1 MIFPIVSTV
10 GFFINQNYLIYLTVL
25 LLTATSLIAQQIKLK
40 DAIVYSVDTPAFSFA
55 KKSINNELNVYKLN
69 TKEE

>member
-40 DAIVYSVDTPAFSFA
+40 DAIVYSGDTPAFSFT
-55 KKSINNELNVYKLN
+55 KKSMNNELYVYKLN